1 MLRLK
6 RTNGGEVNL
15 ALFSII
21 AFINR
26 DNGSTVTITGGLSY
40 DVEESPRTIRN
51 MVSKAQSGSLEF

>member
-15 ALFSII
+15 APFSII
-21 AFINR
+21 AFIDR
-26 DNGSTVTITGGLSY
+26 EKGSTVTVTGGLSY